1 MGPAPWSVEEQVLL
15 VAPTHRDAEVTCALL
30 NAAGVNCVACGDLH
44 ELAQRLGTGAGAI
57 ILTDTSLADPAMAEL
72 QGALAAQPAWSDIP
86 TVLLTHDRERTPVVT
101 RAIAALA
108 NVTLLDRPS
117 STRSM
122 VSAVQSALRSRRR
135 QYQIRDQ
142 LIQQAKAEE
151 ALREADLRKDVFL
164 ATLAHELRNPL
175 AAIFSGAQVLNRRD
189 GDPDVAARMVA
200 MIDRQS
206 RLLVKLIDDLLDVSR
221 IATGK
226 LILQK
231 ERLDMST
238 VVAAALETVQTVLLA
253 RRHNLRVIQP
263 ATPLWVIGDASRLAQ
278 VVGNLLNNAVKY
290 TPEAGR
296 ITVSLSEEDGQAVL
310 RVADDGVGIPADM
323 LPRVFEMFTQVDKTL
338 DRAQGGLGIG
348 LSLVLR
354 LMELH
359 GGVALAESEGA
370 GKGSVFTIKLPLAA
384 QPDAGKQAGAR
395 GSLARGGSRRRLRIL
410 IVDDNADVADSL
422 AAFLKSDSYDIR
434 IEYSGAAGLAAADE
448 FDPHVV
454 FCDVGMPG
462 IDGHQ
467 VAAHLR
473 ADGRHAGT
481 VLVAITGWG
490 TEEHRRRNQDA
501 GFDVHLTKPVDLHE
515 VERILANI

>member
-1 MGPAPWSVEEQVLL
+1 MGPAPWSIEELVLL

-30 NAAGVNCVACGDLH
+30 AAAGVTCIACGDLQ
-44 ELAQRLGTGAGAI
+44 ELVQRLGPGAGAI

-72 QGALAAQPAWSDIP
+72 QAVLAAQPAWSDIP
-86 TVLLTHDRERTPVVT
+86 TVLLTPNRERNPVVT
-101 RAIAALA
+101 QAIAALA

-122 VSAVQSALRSRRR
+122 VSAVQSALRSRRK

-175 AAIFSGAQVLNRRD
+175 AAIFSGAQVLNRSD
-189 GDPDVAARMVA
+189 GDPGVAARMVA

-226 LILQK
+226 LVLQK
-231 ERLDMST
+231 ERVDMST
-238 VVAAALETVQTVLLA
+238 VVAAALETVQTVLQA
-253 RRHNLRVIQP
+253 RRHNLQVIQP
-263 ATPLWVIGDASRLAQ
+263 ASPLWVIGDASRLAQ

-290 TPEAGR
+290 TPDAGH
-296 ITVSLSEEDGQAVL
+296 IKVSLSEEDGQAVL

-370 GKGSVFTIKLPLAA
+370 GKGSVFTIKLPVAA
-384 QPDAGKQAGAR
+384 QPDRGKQAGAG
-395 GSLARGGSRRRLRIL
+395 GSLAGGGSRRRLRIL

-422 AAFLKSDSYDIR
+422 AAFLKSDGYDIR

-481 VLVAITGWG
+481 VLVAVTGWG

-501 GFDVHLTKPVDLHE
+501 GFDVHLTKPVDPRE
-515 VERILANI
+515 VEKILANI